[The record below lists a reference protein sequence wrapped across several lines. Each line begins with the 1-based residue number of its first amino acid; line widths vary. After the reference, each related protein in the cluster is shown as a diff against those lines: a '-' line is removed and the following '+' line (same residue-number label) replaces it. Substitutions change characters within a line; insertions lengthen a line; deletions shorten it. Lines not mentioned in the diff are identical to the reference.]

1 MFSIFSKLSCSPCSP
16 NYSMFSHPE
25 WQDGTTCRAIL
36 MMMMMVVIVML
47 LLLLL
52 MMMVVFVLVVMMCT
66 MLLSARDLC
75 FQQSLLLIEVQDR
88 NVETLKGD
96 GGSLLLLTEE
106 CCNLPN
112 QGVICTIIILLIL
125 ALIAFSSY

>member
-1 MFSIFSKLSCSPCSP
+1 
-16 NYSMFSHPE
+16 
-25 WQDGTTCRAIL
+25 
-36 MMMMMVVIVML
+36 MMMVVIIML

-52 MMMVVFVLVVMMCT
+52 MMMMVVFVLVVMMCT

-96 GGSLLLLTEE
+96 GGSLLHLAEE
-106 CCNLPN
+106 
-112 QGVICTIIILLIL
+112 
-125 ALIAFSSY
+125 